1 MTIQETARR
10 IYNYDTFGLRD
21 ADATIEGIEKDI
33 QDHSLEVINYLLDLL
48 EEAQKGARTHE
59 NIYCSNA
66 EPTAL
71 VLAESKKEAVKITR
85 KQAVLDIGDCDDN
98 WTAYEINEYFKD
110 DDDPI
115 FFGWVKSPE
124 HNYLIH
130 A

>member
-1 MTIQETARR
+1 MKTYIVA
-10 IYNYDTFGLRD
+10 
-21 ADATIEGIEKDI
+21 
-33 QDHSLEVINYLLDLL
+33 
-48 EEAQKGARTHE
+48 
-59 NIYCSNA
+59 CNA

-124 HNYLIH
+124 HSYLIH